1 MGIGGEITILLT
13 MSEKEF
19 EIIEDTRGNGSVVFI
34 LKGRLNTTSA
44 DWFSF
49 KLEEAFKEG
58 LKNIN
63 LNMSQ
68 IEFLSSTGIRV
79 ILKMYKQLTE
89 KGGKLSIERPSECV
103 KNVLGMAALKDML
116 VN

>member
-1 MGIGGEITILLT
+1 MG
-13 MSEKEF
+13 EKEF
-19 EIIEDTRGNGSVVFI
+19 EITADTKENGAVVFI
-34 LKGRLNTTSA
+34 LKGRLNTSSA
-44 DWFSF
+44 DWFQF
-49 KLEEAFKEG
+49 KLEEALKGG
-58 LKNIN
+58 LKNIT

-79 ILKMYKQLTE
+79 ILKMYKQLAE

-103 KNVLGMAALKDML
+103 KNVLGMTALNDML